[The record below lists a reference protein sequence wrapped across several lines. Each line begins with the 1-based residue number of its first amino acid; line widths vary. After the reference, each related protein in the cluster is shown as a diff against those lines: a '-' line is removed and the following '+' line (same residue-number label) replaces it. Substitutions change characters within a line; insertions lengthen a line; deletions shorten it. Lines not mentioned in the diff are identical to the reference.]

1 MKRIILMM
9 ALVLMMT
16 SLFAQSYDSLPIFIS
31 PSLTED
37 NYWNDVRIYEDGW
50 PLHRT
55 NVVPIGEQ
63 WSKSL
68 NGEWKFYWV
77 DSPEK
82 APKLFWL
89 KNYDASEWKT
99 IYVPANWE
107 INGYGT
113 PIYVNVDN
121 EFRPNNPPEAP
132 TIDNPVGCYLLD
144 FEIPKEWVRMRFP
157 DNKQPISATKGRRVY
172 INFGAVKSAF
182 YLWINDHYVGYCED
196 SKTNAEFDIT
206 NKVHEGI
213 NRLAVQVF
221 RFSNG
226 SYFECQDF
234 WRMSGIERDV
244 TIYSK
249 PGVNVRD
256 YEVHAGLDENYQK
269 GIFDIGIQIENNPL
283 SWPMKNGK
291 VQVSLYDGEIEI
303 FTLTEMIVDR
313 REKYSLKAD
322 QPLSNI
328 KPWSAEHPNLYRL
341 EIKILD
347 KKGKEIER
355 IENHIGF
362 RTSEIKD
369 GKLLIN
375 GQYVLIKGVNRHE
388 HDPYTGHVISRES
401 MERDIALMKQMNI
414 NTVRTCH
421 YPDDPYWYELCDK
434 YGLYV
439 WDEANC
445 ESHAQG
451 YGEKS
456 LAKDPQYKEMIWSRN
471 RNMLERDKNHPSVI
485 MWSMGNECGNGVNFE
500 YTYDWMK
507 DRDLSRPVTYE
518 RAIYDRNTDVIG
530 LMYASPKYL
539 QRFVDEGLDSLHR
552 PFIMVEY
559 CHAMGNSMGGLKD
572 YWDVI
577 EANEQLQG
585 GCIWDW
591 VDQSFIV
598 DSEKFKV
605 DSSVSAIAPP
615 NSQPSTLNSQLFY
628 AVGGD
633 FGHAYG
639 VGDDDAFC
647 ANGVVSSD
655 RRPHHH
661 AAEVKKV
668 YQPIKFTAKDLTWG
682 KFEAKNWLSFTNAS
696 AFYCDY
702 EIFSAEKSLMKD
714 KIDLDIEPFGTQE
727 INIERLRIYGN
738 PGEEFFIRFSVKTKI
753 DQPFMPAGT
762 EIAYDEFKLDW
773 PSAPLEL
780 LPQAKSLS
788 YVASVRG
795 INCGNDDF
803 QVSFDMNTAEIVSY
817 VYKGQKLI
825 DGNLRDNFWRA
836 PTLNDEVDSWA
847 LPRWKKS
854 GLQHLTAKTGG
865 LHIERLDDNKVS
877 VTAVVEYYDDKEQL
891 QIVVNKLYLID
902 GEGNISLTNRVE
914 PMETVTSFP
923 KIGMQFRMPMDYRNL
938 TYFGK
943 NTENYPDRNA
953 SGKMGLYHVDAL
965 SLFEQHVVPQDNG
978 NHSDTRWL
986 ALTSDKSKSGLFV
999 KMQEPFNFSIYNYD
1013 DDNLTAARRINQL
1026 NRTDFLTVNVDYKQ
1040 APIGTATC
1048 GPGVDEK
1055 YVIGNQ
1061 VYEYTVL
1068 LRAFD
1073 KTQDPIELT
1082 RFQLPNVDSLMVPMP
1097 EIKASMLGNEDYRIY
1112 NHPLTVSM
1120 TCADPKAEIRY
1131 TLDDSEPT
1139 EKSRKYTKPLIINQ
1153 SCKVKAK
1160 AFKNGMVSSFVA
1172 LRQFDRLNIKNT
1184 TFVNPPAERY
1194 GKEADIALMD
1204 GKKGMEGDYY
1214 NDWLGFQGVDMEATI
1229 ALALPTNINVVKVGL
1244 CHEPNDWV
1252 MWPKAVW
1259 VSFSKDGKEFTDWEQ
1274 AELPVFNKP
1283 DKMQGHGRIEARARV
1298 DEKQV
1303 MFVRVKVE
1311 NQGVLPDWHPY
1322 KGEKAWIMVDEVGLE

>member
-1 MKRIILMM
+1 MKKLTFTLICLIAAI
-9 ALVLMMT
+9 ALQ
-16 SLFAQSYDSLPIFIS
+16 AQ
-31 PSLTED
+31 TEAEL
-37 NYWNDVRIYEDGW
+37 NAWNDVNIYEINRLY
-50 PLHRT
+50 PRT
-55 NVVPIGEQ
+55 NVIPVGEQ
-63 WSKSL
+63 WSRCL
-68 NGEWKFYWV
+68 NGDWKFHWV

-82 APKLFWL
+82 APADFYKAD
-89 KNYDASEWKT
+89 YDVSSWGT
-99 IYVPANWE
+99 IKVPANWE
-107 INGYGT
+107 LNGYGT
-113 PIYVNVDN
+113 PVYVNVDN
-121 EFRPNNPPEAP
+121 EFRPNEPPFAP
-132 TIDNPVGCYLLD
+132 TVDNPVGCYVTEFD
-144 FEIPKEWVRMRFP
+144 IPETWKDRLTF
-157 DNKQPISATKGRRVY
+157 
-172 INFGAVKSAF
+172 INFGAVKSAY
-182 YLWINDHYVGYCED
+182 YLWVNGQFVGFTED
-196 SKTNAEFDIT
+196 AKTNAEFDLTPYVKIGK
-206 NKVHEGI
+206 NK
-213 NRLAVQVF
+213 LAMKVY

-234 WRMSGIERDV
+234 WRLSGIERDV
-244 TIYSK
+244 VLYSK
-249 PGVNVRD
+249 PQFNIYD
-256 YEVHAGLDENYQK
+256 YEVHAGLDETYENGTFELKVKLQSNTDKIKKNNKLNVVLEHGDSRLLLSKTLKDLRFEKSDDGCFYAEVVLK
-269 GIFDIGIQIENNPL
+269 DEADIG
-283 SWPMKNGK
+283 K
-291 VQVSLYDGEIEI
+291 V
-303 FTLTEMIVDR
+303 
-313 REKYSLKAD
+313 
-322 QPLSNI
+322 
-328 KPWSAEHPNLYRL
+328 KPWSAESPNLYQMTLCLADKNDKPL
-341 EIKILD
+341 ETLCT
-347 KKGKEIER
+347 
-355 IENHIGF
+355 HIGF

-388 HDPYTGHVISRES
+388 HDPYKGHVISRES
-401 MERDIALMKQMNI
+401 MERDIALMKQLNI

-421 YPDDPYWYELCDK
+421 YPDDPYWYELCDR

-451 YGEKS
+451 YEERS
-456 LAKDPQYKEMIWSRN
+456 LAKDPQYRDMIWSRN

-507 DRDLSRPVTYE
+507 QRDASRPVTYE
-518 RAIYDRNTDVIG
+518 RAVYDRNTDAIG

-539 QRFVDEGLDSLHR
+539 QRFVDEGYDTLHR
-552 PFIMVEY
+552 PYIMVEY
-559 CHAMGNSMGGLKD
+559 CHAMGNSMGGLQD

-577 EANEQLQG
+577 EANVQLQG

-598 DSEKFKV
+598 HDSVKNV
-605 DSSVSAIAPP
+605 DW
-615 NSQPSTLNSQLFY
+615 L

-668 YQPIKFTAKDLTWG
+668 YQPIKFTANDLTWG

-696 AFYCDY
+696 AFDCEY

-714 KIDLDIEPFGTQE
+714 KINLDIEPFGTQE

-738 PGEEFFIRFSVKTKI
+738 PGEEFFIRFSVKTKE
-753 DQPFMPAGT
+753 DQPFMSART

-773 PSAPLEL
+773 PSAPLEPL
-780 LPQAKSLS
+780 VKEKTIQYNSGN
-788 YVASVRG
+788 YSVYNEG
-795 INCGNDDF
+795 F
-803 QVSFDMNTAEIVSY
+803 TVTFDNATGEIVSY
-817 VYKGQKLI
+817 IVKGEELLKGGLK
-825 DGNLRDNFWRA
+825 DNFWRA

-847 LPRWKKS
+847 LPRWKKA

-865 LHIERLDDNKVS
+865 LHFERLDDNTVS
-877 VTAVVEYYDDKEQL
+877 VNASVEYYDDMGQL
-891 QIVVNKLYLID
+891 QIVVNKMYLID
-902 GEGNISLTNRVE
+902 GEGNISITNRVE

-923 KIGMQFRMPMDYRNL
+923 KIGMQFRMPLDYRNL

-943 NTENYPDRNA
+943 DTENYPDRNA
-953 SGKMGLYHVDAL
+953 SGKMGLYKVDAL

-978 NHSDTRWL
+978 NHSETRWL
-986 ALTSDKSKSGLFV
+986 ALMSEKEPYGLFV
-999 KMQEPFNFSIYNYD
+999 TMQEPFNFSIYNYS

-1026 NRTDFLTVNVDYKQ
+1026 EPKDFLTVNLDYKQ

-1055 YVIGNQ
+1055 YVIKNQ
-1061 VYEYTVL
+1061 EYEYTVL

-1082 RFQLPNVDSLMVPMP
+1082 RYQLPDADSIMILMP
-1097 EIKASMLGNEDYRIY
+1097 EIKAMMAGKEDFRMF
-1112 NHPLTVSM
+1112 NRPLTISM
-1120 TCADPKAEIRY
+1120 ACADPEAEIHY
-1131 TLDDSEPT
+1131 TTDGSEPT
-1139 EKSRKYTKPLIINQ
+1139 KKSPVYKSSFIIL
-1153 SCKVKAK
+1153 KTTTIKAK
-1160 AFKNGMVSSFVA
+1160 AFKKGNVSSFVA
-1172 LRQFDRLNIKNT
+1172 LRQFNRLNIKNT
-1184 TFVNPPAERY
+1184 TFVTPPAERY

-1204 GKKGMEGDYY
+1204 GKKGAPGDYH

-1229 ALALPTNINVVKVGL
+1229 ELALPTDINVVKVGI

-1252 MWPKAVW
+1252 MWPKSVC
-1259 VSFSKDGKEFTDWEQ
+1259 VSFSKDGKTFTEWLP

-1298 DEKQV
+1298 NEKQV

-1311 NQGVLPDWHPY
+1311 NQGVLPNWHPY
-1322 KGEKAWIMVDEVGLE
+1322 AGEKAWIMVDEVVVE

>member
-1 MKRIILMM
+1 MKKLTFTLI
-9 ALVLMMT
+9 
-16 SLFAQSYDSLPIFIS
+16 SLIAAMSLQAQ
-31 PSLTED
+31 TEAEL
-37 NYWNDVRIYEDGW
+37 NAWNDVNIYEINKVM
-50 PLHRT
+50 PRA
-55 NVVPIGEQ
+55 NVIPVGSE
-63 WSKSL
+63 WSQCL
-68 NGEWKFYWV
+68 NGEWKFNWV
-77 DSPEK
+77 DTPSK
-82 APKLFWL
+82 APADFYKEG
-89 KNYDASEWKT
+89 YDASDWKT
-99 IYVPANWE
+99 IKVPANWE
-107 INGYGT
+107 LNGYGT

-121 EFRPNNPPEAP
+121 EFRPNEPPFAP
-132 TIDNPVGCYLLD
+132 TVDNPVGCYITD
-144 FEIPKEWVRMRFP
+144 FRIPKSWK
-157 DNKQPISATKGRRVY
+157 DRRVY
-172 INFGAVKSAF
+172 LNFGAVKSA
-182 YLWINDHYVGYCED
+182 YYVWVNGQFVGFNED
-196 SKTNAEFDIT
+196 AKTNADFDIT
-206 NKVHEGI
+206 PYIKTGDNK
-213 NRLAVQVF
+213 LAMKVY

-234 WRMSGIERDV
+234 WRLSGIERDV
-244 TIYSK
+244 VLYSK
-249 PGVNVRD
+249 PQISIYD
-256 YEVHAGLDENYQK
+256 YYVLARLDETYRN
-269 GIFDIGIQIENNPL
+269 GTFDIDLIIDRPTINAVKKERL
-283 SWPMKNGK
+283 
-291 VQVSLYDGEIEI
+291 VVSLFDGEKEV
-303 FTLTEMIVDR
+303 LR
-313 REKYSLKAD
+313 LEKSLFN
-322 QPLSNI
+322 QGEHIRMRNEVIPNI

-355 IENHIGF
+355 LENHIGF

-401 MERDIALMKQMNI
+401 MEKDIAMMKQMNI

-456 LAKDPQYKEMIWSRN
+456 LAKDPQYRDMIWSRN
-471 RNMLERDKNHPSVI
+471 RNMLGRDKNHPSVI

-500 YTYDWMK
+500 YTYDRM
-507 DRDLSRPVTYE
+507 RNLSCPVTYE
-518 RAIYDRNTDVIG
+518 RAVYDRNTDVIG

-598 DSEKFKV
+598 DSEKFAV
-605 DSSVSAIAPP
+605 DSSTNAIASP
-615 NSQPSTLNSQLFY
+615 NSKLSTLNSQLFY

-647 ANGVVSSD
+647 ANGIVSSD
-655 RRPHHH
+655 RIPHHH

-727 INIERLRIYGN
+727 INIERLRIYGT
-738 PGEEFFIRFSVKTKI
+738 PGEEFFIRFSVKTKE

-854 GLQHLTAKTGG
+854 GLQHLTPKTGG
-865 LHIERLDDNKVS
+865 LHIERLDNNKVS
-877 VTAVVEYYDDKEQL
+877 VNATVEYYDGMGQL
-891 QIVVNKLYLID
+891 QIVVNKVYLID
-902 GEGNISLTNRVE
+902 GEGNISITNRVE

-986 ALTSDKSKSGLFV
+986 ALTSDKSKVGLFV

-1026 NRTDFLTVNVDYKQ
+1026 NPTDFLTVNVDYKQ

-1055 YVIGNQ
+1055 FVLGNQ
-1061 VYEYTVL
+1061 VYEYSVM

-1073 KTQDPIELT
+1073 KSQDPIELT
-1082 RFQLPNVDSLMVPMP
+1082 RFQVPNVDSLMVPTP
-1097 EIKASMLGNEDYRIY
+1097 EIKAAMAGKEDFRMF
-1112 NHPLTVSM
+1112 NRPLTISM
-1120 TCADPKAEIRY
+1120 TCADPDAEIHY
-1131 TLDDSEPT
+1131 TTDGSEPT
-1139 EKSRKYTKPLIINQ
+1139 MKSPVYSKSFIIL
-1153 SCKVKAK
+1153 KTTTIKAK
-1160 AFKNGMVSSFVA
+1160 AFKKGSIPSFVT
-1172 LRQFDRLNIKNT
+1172 LRQFNRLNIKST

-1194 GKEADIALMD
+1194 GKDADIALMD
-1204 GKKGMEGDYY
+1204 GKKGAPGDWQ
-1214 NDWLGFQGVDMEATI
+1214 NDWLGFEGVDMEATI
-1229 ALALPTNINVVKVGL
+1229 ELAVPTNISTVKVGL

-1252 MWPKAVW
+1252 MWPKGVW
-1259 VSFSKDGKEFTDWEQ
+1259 VSFSKDGTEFTEWQ
-1274 AELPVFNKP
+1274 MAELPVFNGP
-1283 DKMQGHGRIEARARV
+1283 DKMKGFGRIEARARV
-1298 DEKQV
+1298 NEKQAK
-1303 MFVRVKVE
+1303 FVRVKVE
-1311 NQGVLPDWHPY
+1311 NYGVLPEWHPY
-1322 KGEKAWIMVDEVGLE
+1322 AGQKAWIMVDEVTIE

>member
-1 MKRIILMM
+1 MKKLPLTLICLIAAIGLQ
-9 ALVLMMT
+9 
-16 SLFAQSYDSLPIFIS
+16 AQ
-31 PSLTED
+31 TEAEL
-37 NYWNDVRIYEDGW
+37 NAWNDVNVYEINRLY
-50 PLHRT
+50 PRT
-55 NVVPIGEQ
+55 NVIPVGEQ
-63 WSKSL
+63 WSQCL
-68 NGEWKFYWV
+68 NGDWKFYWV
-77 DSPEK
+77 DSPSKVPADFFKEG
-82 APKLFWL
+82 
-89 KNYDASEWKT
+89 YDASDWKT
-99 IYVPANWE
+99 IKVPANWE
-107 INGYGT
+107 LNGYGT

-121 EFRPNNPPEAP
+121 EFRPNEPPFAP
-132 TIDNPVGCYLLD
+132 TVDNPVGCYIHE
-144 FEIPKEWVRMRFP
+144 FSVPTEWK
-157 DNKQPISATKGRRVY
+157 DRRVY
-172 INFGAVKSAF
+172 INFGAVKSA
-182 YLWINDHYVGYCED
+182 YYVWVNGQFVGFTED
-196 SKTNAEFDIT
+196 AKTNAEFDIT
-206 NKVHEGI
+206 GLVRPGKNK
-213 NRLAVQVF
+213 LAMKVY

-234 WRMSGIERDV
+234 WRISGIERDV
-244 TIYSK
+244 MLYSK
-249 PGVNVRD
+249 PQLNIYD
-256 YEVHAGLDENYQK
+256 YEVHAGLDAQYNN
-269 GIFDIGIQIENNPL
+269 GIFDITVSLFNGLPVMTPKGHQLAVSVYDGNIEVL
-283 SWPMKNGK
+283 SLNKKLDDLNGK
-291 VQVSLYDGEIEI
+291 V
-303 FTLTEMIVDR
+303 F
-313 REKYSLKAD
+313 LKAE
-322 QPLSNI
+322 QPLVGI
-328 KPWSAEHPNLYRL
+328 KPWSAECPNLYKL

-347 KKGKEIER
+347 KKNRVVEQLED
-355 IENHIGF
+355 HIGF
-362 RTSEIKD
+362 RTVEIQN
-369 GKLLIN
+369 GKLLVN

-456 LAKDPQYKEMIWSRN
+456 LAKDPQYKEMVWSRN

-507 DRDLSRPVTYE
+507 NRDKTRPVTYE

-539 QRFVDEGLDSLHR
+539 QKFVDEGLDKEGR

-598 DSEKFKV
+598 HDKDNDV
-605 DSSVSAIAPP
+605 DW
-615 NSQPSTLNSQLFY
+615 F

-668 YQPIKFTAKDLTWG
+668 YQPIKFTAIDLKTG
-682 KFEAKNWLSFTNAS
+682 EFEVKNWNAFTDAS
-696 AFYCDY
+696 AYDCDY
-702 EIFSAEKSLMKD
+702 TIFSAEKELLKE
-714 KIDLDIEPFGTQE
+714 KFDLNLKPYESQRM
-727 INIERLRIYGN
+727 NIQRLRIYGHS
-738 PGEEFFIRFSVKTKI
+738 GEEFFVRFSVKTKV
-753 DQPFMPAGT
+753 DKPFMPEGT
-762 EIAYDEFKLDW
+762 EVAYDEFKLDW
-773 PSAPLEL
+773 PSAPLEPL
-780 LPQAKSLS
+780 VSEKSVEYSSANLT
-788 YVASVRG
+788 VF
-795 INCGNDDF
+795 NDDF
-803 QVSFDMNTAEIVSY
+803 SVVFDKATGQFVSY
-817 VYKGQKLI
+817 LFKGEELLKGALK
-825 DGNLRDNFWRA
+825 DNFWRA

-847 LPRWKKS
+847 LPRWKKAGLQNLIPQCS
-854 GLQHLTAKTGG
+854 GLHF
-865 LHIERLDDNKVS
+865 ERLDDHT
-877 VTAVVEYYDDKEQL
+877 VTAHAMVEYYDGTGHL

-902 GEGNISLTNRVE
+902 GEGNISITNRIE

-923 KIGMQFRMPMDYRNL
+923 KIGMQFRMSMDYRNL

-943 NTENYPDRNA
+943 DTENYPDRNA
-953 SGKMGLYHVDAL
+953 SGKMGLYNVDAL

-986 ALTSDKSKSGLFV
+986 ALTNEKSDVGLFV
-999 KMQEPFNFSIYNYD
+999 TMQEPFNFSIYNYD

-1026 NRTDFLTVNVDYKQ
+1026 NPSDFLTVNVDYKQ

-1055 YVIGNQ
+1055 YVLGNQ

-1073 KTQDPIELT
+1073 TKAEDPIELY
-1082 RFQLPNVDSLMVPMP
+1082 RYQLPNADSIMVPMP
-1097 EIKASMLGNEDYRIY
+1097 EIKATMAGKEDFRMF
-1112 NHPLTVSM
+1112 NRPLTISM
-1120 TCADPKAEIRY
+1120 TCADPDAEIHY
-1131 TLDDSEPT
+1131 TTDGSEPT
-1139 EKSRKYTKPLIINQ
+1139 MKSPVYKSSFVILKTTTI
-1153 SCKVKAK
+1153 KAK
-1160 AFKNGMVSSFVA
+1160 AFKKGSVPSFVA
-1172 LRQFDRLNIKNT
+1172 LRQFNRLNIKNT

-1194 GKEADIALMD
+1194 GKDADIALMD
-1204 GKKGMEGDYY
+1204 GKKGASGDWQ
-1214 NDWLGFQGVDMEATI
+1214 NDWLGFEGVDMDATI
-1229 ALALPTNINVVKVGL
+1229 ELAVPTDIMMVKVGI

-1252 MWPKAVW
+1252 IWPKGIW
-1259 VSFSKDGKEFTDWEQ
+1259 VSFSSDGNEFTEWEK
-1274 AELPVFNKP
+1274 AEFPALLRPEKL
-1283 DKMQGHGRIEARARV
+1283 QGLGRVEALAWV
-1298 DEKQV
+1298 KVKQ
-1303 MFVRVKVE
+1303 MKYVRVWIESPKVLYS
-1311 NQGVLPDWHPY
+1311 GHPY
-1322 KGEKAWIMVDEVGLE
+1322 AGEKAWIMVDEVTIE